1 MHWKKTFSIPAEAKL
16 SAASTDILKRLICDA
31 DTRLGRNGVE
41 EIKAHPF
48 FAGVDWDKCRDK
60 TPPYIPQVTSE
71 ISNENFDQFDEEDP
85 FHRSNEQRRKTGN
98 RKVDMN
104 FVGYTYKAD
113 VEAEKSMLVNVL
125 KELDSVND
133 N

>member
-1 MHWKKTFSIPAEAKL
+1 MHWRKTFKVPPEANL
-16 SAASTDILKRLICDA
+16 SQASTDILKRLICDTE
-31 DTRLGRNGVE
+31 TRLGRNGVD

-48 FAGVDWDKCRDK
+48 FKGIDWDNVRKM
-60 TPPYIPQVTSE
+60 TPPYIPQVSSE

-85 FHRSNEQRRKTGN
+85 FHRSTDQKRKAGN

-125 KELDSVND
+125 KELDSVSD
-133 N
+133 

>member
-1 MHWKKTFSIPAEAKL
+1 MA
-16 SAASTDILKRLICDA
+16 
-31 DTRLGRNGVE
+31 
-41 EIKAHPF
+41 
-48 FAGVDWDKCRDK
+48 
-60 TPPYIPQVTSE
+60 SE

-85 FHRSNEQRRKTGN
+85 FHRSIEHKRKTGN

-125 KELDSVND
+125 KELDSVSDQQFEPQDKNGQSSYS
-133 N
+133 

>member
-1 MHWKKTFSIPAEAKL
+1 MA
-16 SAASTDILKRLICDA
+16 
-31 DTRLGRNGVE
+31 
-41 EIKAHPF
+41 
-48 FAGVDWDKCRDK
+48 
-60 TPPYIPQVTSE
+60 SE

-85 FHRSNEQRRKTGN
+85 FHRSIEQRRKAGN
-98 RKVDMN
+98 RKIDMN

-133 N
+133 QQFESQQ